1 MLGKL
6 KIGKNMD
13 YKELIAPTLFLITG
27 VRSGKR
33 FFRGLKD
40 IKSKNVNL
48 TEEEI
53 DTKVDELASEVLLL
67 LIGIIFGLGE
77 LIKIMIHL

>member
-1 MLGKL
+1 
-6 KIGKNMD
+6 MD
-13 YKELIAPTLFLITG
+13 YKELIAPTLFLIAG

-40 IKSKNVNL
+40 IKSNNVKL

-53 DTKVDELASEVLLL
+53 DTKVDELASEALLL

-77 LIKIMIHL
+77 LIKIMIYL